1 MLYDPARTDFAL
13 SDYLV
18 PSADARW
25 GSAVASLGLDWRSH
39 EGDFRFHLAA
49 DTGEARL
56 RRDHTVVDV
65 CLSGGQ
71 NGSPTGLANPGERYC
86 LVPALH
92 TIVPVPSVAET
103 GSRLTLDGRPAT
115 DELRDTWLLREVYG
129 TVALGRAGFA
139 RFTVGRRRTLVG
151 GGLVHDDAAAVGA
164 VDLDLGAIG
173 PPFGLSAKA
182 LVPDRTWPTAGS
194 TASPMF
200 AASADWQVS
209 LFERVGV
216 FGAYLRDRSNAVA
229 EALRG
234 EAIERRVADHDAATD
249 AATRE
254 VAARQLARALAREVT
269 SAARLWWVGTTG
281 DLAPLPGHRLT
292 WTLAALEG
300 TIDSVDVP
308 RLRLVEAAP
317 VHGRAARAG
326 WDVDLPAGFSAGA
339 SFVWLSGGQLSLEK
353 GASYDGFLGV
363 VPYVP
368 HTNLFFKAGLAN
380 TFVAREATAPG
391 VNGRGVLS
399 PALRVSW
406 DPTDEL
412 GFDVKGAWLRADRT
426 GPFGGKVY
434 GWEVDAQGAWQALP
448 WLALQVE
455 GDVLLPGDF
464 YGGQD
469 TVYRAI
475 LAVDVVTP

>member
-1 MLYDPARTDFAL
+1 M
-13 SDYLV
+13 

-49 DTGEARL
+49 DTGEARF
-56 RRDHTVVDV
+56 RRDHTDVDV
-65 CLSGGQ
+65 CLSA
-71 NGSPTGLANPGERYC
+71 GSPTGLANPGQVNC
-86 LVPALH
+86 LVPALR
-92 TIVPVPSVAET
+92 TVVPVPSVNET
-103 GSRLTLDGRPAT
+103 PSRLTLDGRPAG

-129 TVALGRAGFA
+129 TVALGQAGFA
-139 RFTVGRRRTLVG
+139 KFTVGRRRTAIG
-151 GGLVHDDAAAVGA
+151 GGLVHDDAAAVGG

-173 PPFGLSAKA
+173 PPFELSAKA

-234 EAIERRVADHDAATD
+234 QVVESRITAFANDVLTPAQTG
-249 AATRE
+249 
-254 VAARQLARALAREVT
+254 RQLALVLSSDAKSQAE
-269 SAARLWWVGTTG
+269 LWWFGTSG
-281 DLAPLPGHRLT
+281 DLDPFRGHRLT

-300 TIDSVDVP
+300 SIDSVEIRRLKVVEP
-308 RLRLVEAAP
+308 RS
-317 VHGRAARAG
+317 VHGRAARAA
-326 WDVDLPAGFSAGA
+326 WEASLPAGVSTEA
-339 SFVWLSGGQLSLEK
+339 SFVWLSGGSLTREP

-368 HTNLFFKAGLAN
+368 HTNLFFRAGLAN

-406 DPTDEL
+406 DPTDDL
-412 GFDVKGAWLRADRT
+412 GFDVRGAWLRADRT

-434 GWEVDAQGAWQALP
+434 GWEVDAQGSWQALP
-448 WLALQVE
+448 WLAFQLE